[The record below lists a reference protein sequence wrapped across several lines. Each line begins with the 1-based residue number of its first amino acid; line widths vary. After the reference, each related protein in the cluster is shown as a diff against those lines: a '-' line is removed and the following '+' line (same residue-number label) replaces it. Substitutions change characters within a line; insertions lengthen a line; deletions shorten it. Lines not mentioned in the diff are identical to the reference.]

1 MQIASA
7 MAGYTLGEADI
18 LRRAMGKKKKEV
30 MAAERTKF
38 VEGAKRN
45 KVPAKVAGEVFDLM
59 EHFAGYGFNASHSAA
74 YALIAYRTAYLKAHH
89 PREFMAALLSIE
101 KDITDNVARYLH
113 ECREM
118 GIRVLPPDI
127 NESAADFTV
136 QDDAVRYGLAAIKKV
151 GESAVASIV
160 EGRRK
165 VGRYVSLTQLCA
177 EIDTRLANK
186 GVVEALVKAGAFD
199 GYGVSRERLLA
210 AVDSAMDSAQRL
222 SRARAS
228 GQGGLFGGDSGDT
241 GSVPRDTYPQSSAE
255 WSDLERLQAEREALG
270 FYFSG
275 HPLSRFKEDLEG
287 VATHGSA
294 TLGQAGQGAE
304 VSVGGMMAGVTRRKT
319 RKGDTMATF
328 TLEDLEGGVE
338 VVVFPDLY
346 AKSQPLFMEDSP
358 VLVTGRVE
366 ADETRTRI
374 LASEMVALSD
384 ARQSR
389 TGSVS
394 IRMPVAGLTGE
405 IVERLKGVL
414 ADNRG
419 ACPVYFELTDPGAY
433 ALTLKADGA
442 FASNASRRMVA
453 SLEAILGPGSVRLR
467 SRTGRASGSARPAPV
482 RDA

>member
-1 MQIASA
+1 
-7 MAGYTLGEADI
+7 
-18 LRRAMGKKKKEV
+18 
-30 MAAERTKF
+30 
-38 VEGAKRN
+38 
-45 KVPAKVAGEVFDLM
+45 
-59 EHFAGYGFNASHSAA
+59 
-74 YALIAYRTAYLKAHH
+74 
-89 PREFMAALLSIE
+89 
-101 KDITDNVARYLH
+101 
-113 ECREM
+113 
-118 GIRVLPPDI
+118 
-127 NESAADFTV
+127 
-136 QDDAVRYGLAAIKKV
+136 
-151 GESAVASIV
+151 V
-160 EGRRK
+160 EGRRG

-177 EIDTRLANK
+177 GIDTRLANK

-199 GYGVSRERLLA
+199 GFGVSRERLLA

-228 GQGGLFGGDSGDT
+228 GQGGLFGGDAGET
-241 GSVPRDTYPQSSAE
+241 GVPRDTYPQSPPE

-270 FYFSG
+270 FYLSG
-275 HPLSRFKEDLEG
+275 HPLSRFKDDLEG
-287 VATHGSA
+287 VATHGTA

-346 AKSQPLFMEDSP
+346 ARTQPLFMEESP

-374 LASEMVALSD
+374 LASEMVALSE

-394 IRMPVAGLTGE
+394 IRMPVGGLTGE

-414 ADNRG
+414 AENRG
-419 ACPVYFELTDPGAY
+419 ACPVYFEVTDPGAY

-442 FASNASRRMVA
+442 YAANASRRMVA

-467 SRTGRASGSARPAPV
+467 SRTGRSVGSARPAPA
-482 RDA
+482 REA